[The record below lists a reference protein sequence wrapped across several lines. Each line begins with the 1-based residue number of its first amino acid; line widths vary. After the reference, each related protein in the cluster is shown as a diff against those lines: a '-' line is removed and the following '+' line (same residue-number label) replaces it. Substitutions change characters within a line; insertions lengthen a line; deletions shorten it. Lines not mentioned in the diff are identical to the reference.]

1 MRKMNC
7 KLYENQALQFFKSGH
22 RYHDYLIDGLVE
34 EVKEVMDAE
43 TSTDLADE
51 SGDVLWYV
59 TVIAHS
65 KGYSLDEVMMRNIN
79 KLEMRELRGKKN
91 A

>member
-1 MRKMNC
+1 MKYMNC
-7 KLYENQALQFFKSGH
+7 QLYENQALQFFKEGH

-34 EVKEVMDAE
+34 EVKEVMDADSN
-43 TSTDLADE
+43 TNLADE
-51 SGDVLWYV
+51 LGDVLWYI
-59 TVIAHS
+59 TVIAHK
-65 KGYSLDEVMMRNIN
+65 KGFSLSEIMMRNIN